1 MMKNIISSLLCVA
14 MMLVGTNV
22 LTAQEVLT
30 VKENAERIVKKLD
43 AFFELSDEQE
53 AKVLDIYVDKMTA
66 LDALGE
72 EKGLSSE
79 EMGQKT
85 NAIKMDLDAAFR
97 AVLTKKQLELLG
109 PPKRSKSSR

>member
-1 MMKNIISSLLCVA
+1 MISSLLCVV
-14 MMLVGTNV
+14 MMLIGTNV
-22 LTAQEVLT
+22 LTAQKALT
-30 VKENAERIVKKLD
+30 VEENAERIVKKLD

-53 AKVLDIYVDKMTA
+53 TKVLDIYVDKMTA
-66 LDALGE
+66 LNMLKE

-85 NAIKMDLDAAFR
+85 NTIKADLDTAFR

-109 PPKRSKSSR
+109 PPKRSNNSK